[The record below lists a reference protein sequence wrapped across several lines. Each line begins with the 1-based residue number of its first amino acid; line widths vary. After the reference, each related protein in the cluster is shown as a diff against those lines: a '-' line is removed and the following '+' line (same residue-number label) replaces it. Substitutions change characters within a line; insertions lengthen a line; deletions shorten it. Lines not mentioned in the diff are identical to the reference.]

1 MNLKIMLTAALVFFA
16 AVAGMSSD
24 NDPAPEKKSKV
35 AADQNIV
42 ELAASQEN
50 LSILVQAVQA
60 AGLVEVLEGDGPFTV
75 FAPTN
80 AAFEALPDGVLEM
93 LLKPEN
99 VNTLK
104 SILTYHVIGSKVMST
119 DLSDGASAATVEGS
133 DVNISIDGSTVKVG
147 EATVTTADVEATNGV
162 VHIIDKVILPPS
174 VNL

>member
-1 MNLKIMLTAALVFFA
+1 MNLKIMLTIALVFFA

-24 NDPAPEKKSKV
+24 NDPTPEKKSNV
-35 AADQNIV
+35 TADQNIV

-50 LSILVQAVQA
+50 LSTLVKAVQA
-60 AGLVEVLEGDGPFTV
+60 AGLVDVLKGDGPFTV

-80 AAFEALPDGVLEM
+80 AAFDALPDGVLEM

-119 DLSDGASAATVEGS
+119 DLSDGASAGTVEGS
-133 DVNISIDGSTVKVG
+133 DVNISIDGSTVMVEG
-147 EATVTTADVEATNGV
+147 ATVTTADVEATNGV